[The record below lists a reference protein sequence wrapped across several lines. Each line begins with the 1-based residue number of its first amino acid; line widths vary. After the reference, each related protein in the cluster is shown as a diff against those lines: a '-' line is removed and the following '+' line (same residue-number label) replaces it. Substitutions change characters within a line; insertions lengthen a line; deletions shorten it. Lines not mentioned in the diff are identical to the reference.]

1 MLTRTRE
8 PGFQPVFDFLPPATR
23 EEHRFRIARELPTD
37 EAGLMNEAR
46 AILKDYDAATRR
58 DDRDACGGL
67 RQRLDVI
74 AERLPALDEEQDYDP
89 EEHLARRLAAVP
101 GKVPL
106 WGQKGGFILTCTF
119 RFGVT
124 CRVVIRSSMDGLNAS
139 AFDWDGMFL
148 IASGYLEL
156 YAEPVRG
163 RTVKQAA
170 VAAISQRRK
179 NLRRAEPLVPLVDAI
194 WEGGQRVEVPGE
206 PDEDD
211 QDWQPGGWLYELKQA
226 ENK

>member
-1 MLTRTRE
+1 
-8 PGFQPVFDFLPPATR
+8 
-23 EEHRFRIARELPTD
+23 
-37 EAGLMNEAR
+37 MNEAR

-89 EEHLARRLAAVP
+89 EEHLARRFAAVP

-119 RFGVT
+119 HFGVT

-170 VAAISQRRK
+170 VAAISQQRK

-206 PDEDD
+206 ARRGRSRLAARRLALRIEAGREQIAARPRINQGPVSAGADLRA
-211 QDWQPGGWLYELKQA
+211 PGRHSTFANPSYRSPASGG
-226 ENK
+226 